1 MSDKFDW
8 DREKA
13 SANFD
18 KHGVSFDDA
27 RDVFR
32 DVFAIDMEDT
42 RFHYDEPRFVSI
54 GMSGSRL
61 LVVVYTTRQDM
72 IRIISARAA
81 DPREQRWYYD
91 GNR

>member
-54 GMSGSRL
+54 GMSESRL